1 MFKGPFIPADSICAM
16 RPDNPFKP
24 NPHRSGLIPASSG
37 NWSTLMF
44 DILQV
49 ISAPRFA
56 VPFLISIGIAV
67 GVYYLTG
74 QEPSSAAIA
83 FFIGMIGLCAG
94 VVFHLAG
101 GKPDAD

>member
-1 MFKGPFIPADSICAM
+1 MLDVSDLFE
-16 RPDNPFKP
+16 
-24 NPHRSGLIPASSG
+24 
-37 NWSTLMF
+37 
-44 DILQV
+44 V

-56 VPFLISIGIAV
+56 VPFLISIGIAI

-83 FFIGMIGLCAG
+83 FFIGMIGFCVG

-101 GKPDAD
+101 GKSDAD